1 MTRYIEQFE
10 ILGVGR
16 LAIEDYEAPGD
27 HFFPEEY
34 KSGKCKR
41 YRLWS
46 SGSSFGT
53 MDTLEEAREGVLR
66 HALKTLKEQRIRL
79 TSKTRMVGESQSSL
93 IFHPRGRSHTSTLTN
108 FQVDPAKHGLHT
120 IWNFNPKE

>member
-16 LAIEDYEAPGD
+16 LAIEDYESPGK
-27 HFFPEEY
+27 HYYPGGY
-34 KSGKCKR
+34 KPGKCKR
-41 YRLWS
+41 YEVVLRETTL
-46 SGSSFGT
+46 GT

-66 HALKTLKEQRIRL
+66 YAVKALKEQRAKL
-79 TSKTRMVGESQSSL
+79 TSKTRMVGGSLSSL
-93 IFHPRGRSHTSTLTN
+93 TFHPRGRSHTSNLTK
-108 FQVDPAKHGLHT
+108 FQVDVNKSGKYT